1 MTPGRRFMM
10 DLLVGSLM
18 ADGGLES
25 ALDAA
30 VHSEVRELESQKEKD
45 IAEPPGGLEAVK
57 GGGGADGE
65 QRDKRTEDSGS
76 KDISSSI
83 PLLQLVQQL
92 LKYAISCVTYCTA
105 MFQICFCLLFK
116 KIISHLFDK
125 SFGLPR
131 KEVRLTYKTTLF
143 FIWVVTKSRPWWS
156 SWPHAFLPPGLNP
169 TVGTMWIGFSVST
182 RLHNFPGFSS
192 HI

>member
-45 IAEPPGGLEAVK
+45 IAEPPGCLEGVK
-57 GGGGADGE
+57 GGRGGVEGE
-65 QRDKRTEDSGS
+65 EREKRSIRGEDRAS
-76 KDISSSI
+76 KDITSSI

-92 LKYAISCVTYCTA
+92 LK
-105 MFQICFCLLFK
+105 
-116 KIISHLFDK
+116 
-125 SFGLPR
+125 
-131 KEVRLTYKTTLF
+131 
-143 FIWVVTKSRPWWS
+143 
-156 SWPHAFLPPGLNP
+156 
-169 TVGTMWIGFSVST
+169 
-182 RLHNFPGFSS
+182 
-192 HI
+192 